1 MKVGEGS
8 GGAMT
13 ALTLSQNVL
22 RVLETC
28 YLRRETLRRIIE
40 TPEQLFTRT
49 AKAITHAELLLGNT
63 RQAA

>member
-1 MKVGEGS
+1 MEEP
-8 GGAMT
+8 T
-13 ALTLSQNVL
+13 ALTLSQNAL

-28 YLRRETLRRIIE
+28 YLRREALRRIIE
-40 TPEQLFTRT
+40 TPEQLFTHT

>member
-1 MKVGEGS
+1 
-8 GGAMT
+8 
-13 ALTLSQNVL
+13 
-22 RVLETC
+22 LETC

-40 TPEQLFTRT
+40 TPEQLFIPT